1 MKSEAN
7 SSRLQVY
14 FGALHRVEDA
24 FLALL
29 LTVMVVLAP
38 LQILLRN
45 VFDQGIPWA
54 DPLIRV
60 LVLWVGLMGAVA
72 AARGDRHISIDA
84 VSRMVSP
91 RARAG
96 IGLVTSCF
104 TTVVCALVA
113 WHSGRF
119 VWDEK
124 TYGSVAFS
132 GIPAWMLEVVI
143 PFAFALI
150 AIRYLLR
157 LRLGLRNLIRGDFE
171 DEEAPESSQV
181 EESC

>member
-1 MKSEAN
+1 MKPEPN
-7 SSRLQVY
+7 RSRLQAYWGV
-14 FGALHRVEDA
+14 LHRVEDS

-29 LTVMVVLAP
+29 LTAMVLLAP

-45 VFDQGIPWA
+45 LFDQGISWA

-91 RARAG
+91 RTRAG
-96 IGLVTSCF
+96 VGLITSSF
-104 TTVVCALVA
+104 TAVVSALVA

-124 TYGSVAFS
+124 AYGSVAFS
-132 GIPAWMLEVVI
+132 GIPAGMLEVVI
-143 PFAFALI
+143 RVSFALI
-150 AIRYLLR
+150 AIRYALR
-157 LRLGLRNLIRGDFE
+157 LRPGVLALIRGHFE
-171 DEEAPESSQV
+171 DEEGLTSSQG
-181 EESC
+181 EGRP

>member
-7 SSRLQVY
+7 NSRLQAY
-14 FGALHRVEDA
+14 FVALHRVEDT

-29 LTVMVVLAP
+29 LTAMVVLAP

-45 VFDQGIPWA
+45 VFDQGISWA

-84 VSRMVSP
+84 VSRMVPP
-91 RARAG
+91 RTRTV
-96 IGLVTSCF
+96 IGLVTSAF

-124 TYGSVAFS
+124 VYESVAFS
-132 GIPAWMLEVVI
+132 GIPAWMLELVI
-143 PFAFALI
+143 PVAFALI
-150 AIRYLLR
+150 AIRYMLRTRQALLD
-157 LRLGLRNLIRGDFE
+157 LIRGEFP
-171 DEEAPESSQV
+171 EERDGDSAPV
-181 EESC
+181 EGAR

>member
-7 SSRLQVY
+7 SSRLQVSL
-14 FGALHRVEDA
+14 GALHRVEDA

-29 LTVMVVLAP
+29 LTAMVVLAP

-45 VFDQGIPWA
+45 LFDQGIPWA

-91 RARAG
+91 RARAWV
-96 IGLVTSCF
+96 GLVTSGF
-104 TTVVCALVA
+104 TTVVSALVA

-124 TYGSVAFS
+124 TYGSIAFS

-143 PFAFALI
+143 PVAFGLI

-157 LRLGLRNLIRGDFE
+157 LRRGLRDLIRGDFE
-171 DEEAPESSQV
+171 DEEPLESSPA
-181 EESC
+181 EEGH

>member
-1 MKSEAN
+1 MKSEPDSPWFQA
-7 SSRLQVY
+7 Y
-14 FGALHRVEDA
+14 FVMLHRVEDA

-45 VFDQGIPWA
+45 AFDQGISWA

-84 VSRMVSP
+84 VSRTISA
-91 RARAG
+91 RARARV
-96 IGLVTSCF
+96 GLITSAF
-104 TTVVCALVA
+104 TTIVCTLVA

-119 VWDEK
+119 VLDEY
-124 TYGSVAFS
+124 TYGSQAFS
-132 GIPAWMLEVVI
+132 GIPAWILEVVI
-143 PFAFALI
+143 PVAFGLI
-150 AIRYLLR
+150 AIRY
-157 LRLGLRNLIRGDFE
+157 GLRVRQGLVGLIRGE
-171 DEEAPESSQV
+171 V
-181 EESC
+181 EEESAAGERKDEGVP

>member
-1 MKSEAN
+1 
-7 SSRLQVY
+7 
-14 FGALHRVEDA
+14 
-24 FLALL
+24 
-29 LTVMVVLAP
+29 MVVLAP

-45 VFDQGIPWA
+45 LFDQGIGWA

-91 RARAG
+91 RTRVG
-96 IGLVTSCF
+96 VGLITSSF
-104 TTVVCALVA
+104 TVVVCALVA

-143 PFAFALI
+143 PVAFALI

-157 LRLGLRNLIRGDFE
+157 LRLGLRDLIRGDFE
-171 DEEAPESSQV
+171 DEEGLDSSQGG
-181 EESC
+181 EAR

>member
-1 MKSEAN
+1 MKPEAN
-7 SSRLQVY
+7 SSRLDVY
-14 FGALHRVEDA
+14 FVALHRVEDA

-29 LTVMVVLAP
+29 LTAMVVLAP

-45 VFDQGIPWA
+45 LFNEGISWA

-84 VSRMVSP
+84 VSKMVS
-91 RARAG
+91 ARTRTG
-96 IGLVTSCF
+96 IGLATSSF
-104 TTVVCALVA
+104 TAVVCGLVA

-124 TYGSVAFS
+124 AYGSVAFS

-143 PFAFALI
+143 PVAFALI

-157 LRLGLRNLIRGDFE
+157 VRQGLLDLIRD
-171 DEEAPESSQV
+171 QV
-181 EESC
+181 EEDPVAGSALDEGSH